1 MPAQAF
7 FQSCRAAL
15 LTGAILTCS
24 PCSSAP
30 LAGPEYVLK
39 AAFIYNFAMFTTWAE
54 RLDRSITLCVLGRD
68 PFGAALDPLAGKQI
82 GSAKLAIKRMKT
94 RAETQGACQIVFV
107 TASEVDNYLS
117 LMARAQDGGAVLTIA
132 DKEGAA
138 QRGMMI
144 ELTVEDKKIGFE
156 FNRQAARL
164 GNVEVSSKLLRMA
177 RKVY

>member
-1 MPAQAF
+1 MRTQVILHA
-7 FQSCRAAL
+7 CRTVFAML
-15 LTGAILTCS
+15 MGAGSICS
-24 PCSSAP
+24 AAP
-30 LAGPEYVLK
+30 LVGPEYVLK

-54 RLDRSITLCVLGRD
+54 RFDQTITLCVLGRD

-82 GSAKLAIKRMKT
+82 GSAKLAIRRIKT
-94 RAETQGACQIVFV
+94 RAEMQGACQIVFV
-107 TASEVDNYLS
+107 TESEVDDYLDQFE
-117 LMARAQDGGAVLTIA
+117 RAQDGGAVLTIA

-156 FNRQAARL
+156 FNWQAARL

-177 RKVY
+177 RKVH

>member
-1 MPAQAF
+1 MHAVLHSYRTVLAM
-7 FQSCRAAL
+7 L
-15 LTGAILTCS
+15 VGACS
-24 PCSSAP
+24 ICNAAP

-54 RLDRSITLCVLGRD
+54 RLDQTITLCVLGRD

-82 GSAKLAIKRMKT
+82 GSAKLAIRRMKT

-107 TASEVDNYLS
+107 TESEVDDYLD
-117 LMARAQDGGAVLTIA
+117 LVERPQGGGGVLTIA
-132 DKEGAA
+132 DKEGVA

-156 FNRQAARL
+156 FNWQAARL
-164 GNVEVSSKLLRMA
+164 GKVEVSSKLLRMA
-177 RKVY
+177 RKVH